1 MNVASS
7 EIGGMRWGMLCP
19 TTLQCYQNC
28 KQYVVYFLIAIY
40 ASTEPRGI
48 NESLNTP
55 MLICINDT
63 VIISVKRSCQKH
75 HRVVWGV
82 EPCRSKTGDSRRFGR
97 DNEAIQRRMRTA
109 VIPVLS
115 VLCHTYSMVV
125 RRVDTHHLPGLI
137 GGTLFLFTQERVD
150 TYHLSGLIG
159 GTLFLFKLHKNVLIP
174 TTFPDSLEARCSS
187 SNVTRT
193 C

>member
-1 MNVASS
+1 MFLLKSNVTKLVCYHVASFDLKIAPMNVASS
-7 EIGGMRWGMLCP
+7 EIGGMRWGMVCP

-48 NESLNTP
+48 IERLNTP
-55 MLICINDT
+55 MRIFINDK

-75 HRVVWGV
+75 H
-82 EPCRSKTGDSRRFGR
+82 SKTGDSRRFGR

-115 VLCHTYSMVV
+115 VWCHTYSMVV

-137 GGTLFLFTQERVD
+137 GGTLFLFTQER
-150 TYHLSGLIG
+150 SR
-159 GTLFLFKLHKNVLIP
+159 P
-174 TTFPDSLEARCSS
+174 S
-187 SNVTRT
+187 
-193 C
+193 